1 MSRCCDGDVAALH
14 SSQLH
19 RYYHGSHTSGKVVES
34 YRNFPPP
41 FSMAW
46 KILGINIGSGK
57 LMSGFWKIIEFAVFQ
72 I

>member
-1 MSRCCDGDVAALH
+1 MSRCCDGDVASLH

-19 RYYHGSHTSGKVVES
+19 RYYHGSHASGKVVETS
-34 YRNFPPP
+34 GIFPP

-46 KILGINIGSGK
+46 KVLGINIGSGK